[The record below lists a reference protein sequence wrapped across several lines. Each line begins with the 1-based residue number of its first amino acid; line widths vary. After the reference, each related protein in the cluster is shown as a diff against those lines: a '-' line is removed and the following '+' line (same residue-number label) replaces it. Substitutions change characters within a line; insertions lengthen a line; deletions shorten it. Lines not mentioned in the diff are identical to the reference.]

1 MNPLQVARGKPAAES
16 LLAGYQP
23 PPGVYDELVDAEGAL
38 RPQWQEF
45 FQLLDAL
52 GREELERRWQ
62 QARRL
67 IHENGITYNVHG
79 DPQGRDR
86 RWELDAL
93 PLVMRQTE
101 WATLSAGLTQ
111 RARLLNAILADLYG
125 PQHLLRNGLLP
136 PELVFANPDFLRPC
150 HGMRVPEDCHLHLY
164 ASHLA
169 RSPDGTWWVVADRTQ
184 AAVGPGYAV
193 ENRIVISR
201 MVPHIFH
208 HCQVERL
215 AGFFIQL
222 RGRLASLAAP
232 SVQSPHI
239 LLLSPGPSSPT
250 YFEDSYLARY
260 LGYSLVEG
268 EDLTV
273 RDNRVFLKTLGGLV
287 GVDAILRRLMDQDC
301 DPLELDGHS
310 SVGVPGLVH
319 AARAGQIVMANSL
332 GSGLVETPALMAFLP
347 EICRRLLGEELQIPS
362 VRTWWCGD
370 ETSRKFVLENLE
382 RLVVGPMVPHPGQRP
397 VHAASLEPARREK
410 LAAEINATPERF
422 VAQELIVRST
432 APVWT
437 DATLR
442 PGHIALRTFLVA
454 SEGSYQVMPGAL
466 AHVSTSPATL
476 GDSLFVGHGSKDVW
490 VLADGPVAP
499 VTLLQTAGDAVEPRR
514 SGIDLPSRVADHLFW
529 LGRHTERAE
538 GSARLLRSI
547 FTRLISESAP
557 GSLGELAVLYRALCG
572 PLSASPEEIAKPG
585 TVSTMELLVMEFVYD
600 EHQPGSLQ
608 SILASLARVAKVVR
622 DRISVDSW
630 RILKRVDDDFRP
642 AYSRGAVSA
651 ADVLA
656 MLNTMIFNF
665 SAFAGVATEN
675 MTRGPGWQF
684 LDLGRRI
691 ERALEMTTL
700 LRGTLS
706 TASSGEHAV
715 LEALLEIADSSMT
728 YRNRYATNLQLA
740 PLLDLL
746 VTDETNPRSI
756 AFQLAALAH
765 HVERLPRN
773 AGDPLLSDEQRLVL
787 SVVSGVR
794 LADVHALAEPDERG
808 QRTRLDALL
817 EESAAKLCDLAS
829 AISHKYLVHAG
840 PAHQLAEIGR
850 RHEA

>member
-1 MNPLQVARGKPAAES
+1 MNPPLAARSKSAAES
-16 LLAGYQP
+16 LLAGYRP
-23 PPGVYDELVDAEGAL
+23 PQGVYDELVDNSGVL
-38 RPQWQEF
+38 RPQWHEF

-52 GREELERRWQ
+52 GHDELERRWQ

-93 PLVMRQTE
+93 PLVMRHSE
-101 WATLSAGLTQ
+101 WTDLSAGLAQ

-125 PQHLLRNGLLP
+125 PQQLVREGLVP
-136 PELVFANPDFLRPC
+136 PELVFANRDFLRPC
-150 HGMRVPEDCHLHLY
+150 HGIRVPQDCHLHLY
-164 ASHLA
+164 AAHLA
-169 RSPDGTWWVVADRTQ
+169 RSPDGKWWVVADRTQ

-215 AGFFIQL
+215 AGFFIKL
-222 RGRLASLAAP
+222 RQRLESVAATGRT
-232 SVQSPHI
+232 SPHI
-239 LLLSPGPSSPT
+239 VLLSPGPISPT

-260 LGYSLVEG
+260 LGYTLVEG

-287 GVDAILRRLMDQDC
+287 AVDVVLRRVMDQEC
-301 DPLELDGHS
+301 DPLELGGHS
-310 SVGVPGLVH
+310 SAGVPGLVH
-319 AARAGQIVMANSL
+319 ATRDGQVALVSAL
-332 GSGLVETPALMAFLP
+332 GSGLVETPTMMAFLP
-347 EICRRLLGEELQIPS
+347 EICQRLLGEDLRIPS

-370 ETSRKFVLENLE
+370 ERSCKFVLANLD
-382 RLVVGPMVPHPGQRP
+382 RLVIGPMVPHPGSKP
-397 VHAASLEPARREK
+397 VHAASLEPDKRDK
-410 LAAEINATPERF
+410 LAAEIESSPSKF

-432 APVWT
+432 APVWS
-437 DATLR
+437 DASLK

-454 SEGSYQVMPGAL
+454 GEGSYQVMPGAL

-490 VLADGPVAP
+490 VLADGPVAQ
-499 VTLLQTAGDAVEPRR
+499 VTLLQPPGTPVEPRR

-529 LGRHTERAE
+529 LGRHIERAE

-557 GSLGELAVLYRALCG
+557 GSLNELAVLYRALCG
-572 PLSASPEEIAKPG
+572 PLSASPGETAGPG
-585 TVSTMELLVMEFVYD
+585 TVSMMELLVMEFLYD
-600 EHQPGSLQ
+600 EHQPGSMQ
-608 SILASLARVAKVVR
+608 SILAALARVAKVVR
-622 DRISVDSW
+622 DRISLDSW
-630 RILKRVDDDFRP
+630 RIFKRVDDDFRP
-642 AYSRGAVSA
+642 VYPRGAVSA
-651 ADVLA
+651 TDVLS
-656 MLNTMIFNF
+656 MLNQMIFNF

-691 ERALEMTTL
+691 ERALAMIGL
-700 LRGTLS
+700 LRGTLA
-706 TASSGEHAV
+706 TASTGEHAL

-728 YRNRYATNLQLA
+728 YRNRYTTNLQLA

-746 VTDETNPRSI
+746 VTDETNPR
-756 AFQLAALAH
+756 AVAYQLAALAN
-765 HVERLPRN
+765 HVERLPRGV
-773 AGDPLLSDEQRLVL
+773 GDPLLSDEQRLVL

-808 QRTRLDALL
+808 ERRTLDALL
-817 EESAAKLCDLAS
+817 EDSAAKLYDLAS

-850 RHEA
+850 R